1 VWGMR
6 EPLRIVAIFLVC
18 FAAWTALGQAATIK
32 ATEAESLVR
41 VVLRHEKIRLSPRYC
56 ELERLDHEGKSFVA
70 DYYSFGAHC
79 DYPNTAATTPFGIY
93 VVSPRTGDV
102 WEFNRCKWFRFPELL
117 TLQRDIKRR
126 THATDD
132 GESTYRG
139 KTGCADAKVS
149 FAKQKPRIA
158 ADLR

>member
-1 VWGMR
+1 M
-6 EPLRIVAIFLVC
+6 VAIFLVC
-18 FAAWTALGQAATIK
+18 LAASTALAQPATIT

-56 ELERLDHEGKSFVA
+56 ELERLDHEGKSFVSS
-70 DYYSFGAHC
+70 YYSFGAHC

-102 WEFNRCKWFRFPELL
+102 WEFNRCKWFRFTELR

-132 GESTYRG
+132 AELTYRR
-139 KTGCADAKVS
+139 KTGCADPK
-149 FAKQKPRIA
+149 
-158 ADLR
+158 